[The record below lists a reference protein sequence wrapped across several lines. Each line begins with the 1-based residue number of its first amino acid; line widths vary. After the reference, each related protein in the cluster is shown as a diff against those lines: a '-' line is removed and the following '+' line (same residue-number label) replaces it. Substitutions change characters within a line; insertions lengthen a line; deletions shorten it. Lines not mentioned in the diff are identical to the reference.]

1 MQPYCLDSVKLD
13 TTVFEHLNSFVFE
26 LHGHSQRLEIGVSA
40 KVIVKARVA
49 QSLKD
54 EASTI
59 LAAMGLTISDAVRM
73 MLTRVVRE
81 QALPFD
87 RFIPNAETIAAMK
100 EAREGKAKRFDSVEA
115 LMADLNSED

>member
-1 MQPYCLDSVKLD
+1 MLRRSI
-13 TTVFEHLNSFVFE
+13 
-26 LHGHSQRLEIGVSA
+26 RLTL
-40 KVIVKARVA
+40 VIEVNDMGGNAIVRARVD
-49 QSLKD
+49 QSVKD
-54 EASTI
+54 EASMV

-87 RFIPNAETIAAMK
+87 PFIPNAETIAAMM